1 MDRRVIEKLLR
12 TRTYKHTYRRTL
24 SPGTVLIGGQFGGSR
39 CAEKVVAIDLSRG
52 DEGMIHHLIEGVVGT
67 IPTRVSV

>member
-12 TRTYKHTYRRTL
+12 THTYDVLFARNRFHRAAVLRKSVRRL
-24 SPGTVLIGGQFGGSR
+24 G
-39 CAEKVVAIDLSRG
+39 AEKVVAIDLSRE